1 MKKKL
6 SITMIL
12 TTIAMALCSCTG
24 TEPKAEVNACY
35 RLTQKGA
42 DMANAALVER
52 NAQKRLFKAWGIYP
66 KGLDEDST
74 STVEEYSAGDIIK
87 TSSSLNLV
95 INKSDIFGD
104 ISAMDDLFLIGT
116 HNGGILSRKNAD
128 DSIDKI
134 AAILYPS
141 TTAVTGELS
150 TYDLTANWVGTQ
162 TVDESLFNQSQDCAV
177 NYKLVNNTGELSSNT
192 YETNLHFAVTM
203 KNDGG
208 IITNGYS
215 DVMTWSYED
224 STESSFTSF
233 TLKIANMFASY
244 NSASSISV
252 ALYDLEGADFGYDQF
267 KAAIEG
273 AIADSSMKFDIKV
286 KASDS
291 DGNATDL
298 MRISV
303 SLVDEVKPYA
313 IDSNGDVLETVELS
327 IGEIDRCSD
336 AVLASGVEKRLAKL
350 GISFKD
356 EVDGTVYPTVSMTNG
371 TLVLTV
377 SDRSG
382 NSVEY
387 VDSTSKFKNYGES
400 STIDCSGV
408 PGTLNYGSSATSL
421 EISGTIASDKW
432 SYEVSKAY
440 VNVGSDFEESVNI
453 DILRNVSIYKTQAVN
468 IILNPDNTLTV
479 ASYTFEMSTPT
490 HINIFVGKNVAL
502 LKAAMNCS
510 MNADQITSVYFEC
523 SEDEYTANVAASKYD
538 EKWLS
543 KGNNTINLSYG
554 NTVDSFKTAVNY

>member
-1 MKKKL
+1 MEKKL

-12 TTIAMALCSCTG
+12 TTIAMALCSCKS

-35 RLTQKGA
+35 RLTQRGA

-52 NAQKRLFKAWGIYP
+52 NAQKKLFKAWGIYP

-87 TSSSLNLV
+87 TSSSLSLV
-95 INKSDIFGD
+95 INKSDTFGD

-128 DSIDKI
+128 DSTDKI

-150 TYDLTANWVGTQ
+150 TYDLNANWVGTQ

-177 NYKLVNNTGELSSNT
+177 NYKLVNNTGELSTNT

-208 IITNGYS
+208 IITDGYS

-224 STESSFTSF
+224 STENSFTNF
-233 TLKIANMFASY
+233 ALKIANMFASY

-273 AIADSSMKFDIKV
+273 AIADSSMKFEIKV

-313 IDSNGDVLETVELS
+313 IDSTGKILEAVELN

-336 AVLASGVEKRLAKL
+336 SVLASGVEKRLSKL

-356 EVDGTVYPTVSMTNG
+356 DVDGTVYPTVSMIDG

-387 VDSTSKFKNYGES
+387 VDSTSKFKNYGTS

-408 PGTLNYGSSATSL
+408 SGALNYGSSTTSL
-421 EISGTIASDKW
+421 WIDGTAASDKW

-440 VNVGSDFEESVNI
+440 VNIGSDFEESVNI
-453 DILRNVSIYKTQAVN
+453 DVLKGVMVYKTQTVN
-468 IILNPDNTLTV
+468 VILNPANLLTV
-479 ASYTFEMSTPT
+479 ASYTFQMSTPT
-490 HINIFVGKNVAL
+490 HINIFVGKNVVL
-502 LKAAMNCS
+502 LKTAMNCS
-510 MNADQITSVYFEC
+510 MNADQTTSVYFEC

-543 KGNNTINLSYG
+543 EGNNTINLSYG